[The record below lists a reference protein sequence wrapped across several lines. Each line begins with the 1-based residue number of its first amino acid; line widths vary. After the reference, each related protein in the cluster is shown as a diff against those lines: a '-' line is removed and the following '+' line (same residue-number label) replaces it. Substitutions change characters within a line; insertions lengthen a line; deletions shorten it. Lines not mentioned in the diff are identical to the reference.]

1 MTNQP
6 GVEEIKA
13 LQEALDAAFQ
23 NAQALGAELGELTSQ
38 KHSLEGQNRML
49 RAECHLLKER
59 LNKFMRKI
67 FAAKSEVSSQHQKD
81 MFFNEAEVLGAS
93 AQPAAQEDLGGGG
106 DDGGNDGGVDV
117 PAHKR
122 AKRGRKPLDAALP
135 REVVRHELPASERV
149 CPHDGATL
157 KEIGVEAS
165 EQLDIIPQQVRVIR
179 HERVKY
185 ACPCC
190 DGSLR
195 LAPKPAQIIPK
206 GLFSEGLLAWVI
218 TSKYCDGLPLY
229 RQAALLSRFGGSD
242 LSRNTLAASVV
253 RVGQAVQPLINLLRD
268 HLLDAPLIYG
278 DETQIQVLKEPDK
291 SAQSKSYMWAQMTQ
305 GSGPRGA
312 GPPIRLFGYSPSR
325 SAAAAQ
331 SLYAGVRGGSALM
344 TDGYAVY
351 DQIAQAHQLVHLGC
365 WAHCRRDFNDALQA
379 LPKNARGPEQLAA
392 QFMALIGQLY
402 AVEAKARERGLDAQG
417 LLEQRQRHSVP
428 VLQKIEALLLAHLHA
443 VLPGSLLGK
452 ALHYLSSQWP
462 KLCLYASDGAYPIDN
477 NACENSIRPFV
488 IGRNNANGSLMR
500 IHLLLP
506 REQRGVSRLTALR
519 VRSGL
524 HIRVGVSCGG
534 NPTSGDLHGYLRV
547 LSSGAGG
554 VASRQRSRTVH
565 TCLRPSSGR
574 PTLRGQHSAHVRVR
588 RGALRPLGARPSG

>member
-1 MTNQP
+1 MANES
-6 GVEEIKA
+6 GVEQIKA

-23 NAQALGAELGELTSQ
+23 NAQTLKSELGDLTSQ
-38 KHSLEGQNRML
+38 KHSLEGENRIL
-49 RAECHLLKER
+49 RTERDLLKER

-67 FAAKSEVSSQHQKD
+67 FAAKSEVSSQNQKD
-81 MFFNEAEVLGAS
+81 MFFNEAEVLGEQ
-93 AQPAAQEDLGGGG
+93 AQPAAQEELGG
-106 DDGGNDGGVDV
+106 DDESVDV

-135 REVVRHELPASERV
+135 RQVVRHELPESERV

-157 KEIGVEAS
+157 TEIGVEAS

-190 DGSLR
+190 DGALR

-206 GLFSEGLLAWVI
+206 GLFSEGLLAWVV

-229 RQAALLSRFGGSD
+229 RQAALLARFGGSD

-253 RVGQAVQPLINLLRD
+253 RVGQAVQPIINLLRD
-268 HLLDAPLIYG
+268 HLLEAPLVYG
-278 DETQIQVLKEPDK
+278 DETQIQVLKEPGK

-305 GSGPRGA
+305 GSGPGGA

-325 SAAAAQ
+325 STAAAQ
-331 SLYAGVRGGSALM
+331 ILYAGVQSGAALM

-351 DQIAQAHQLVHLGC
+351 DQIAKAHRLVHLAC

-379 LPKNARGPEQLAA
+379 LPKNARGPDQLAG

-402 AVEAKARERGLDAQG
+402 AVEAKAREHGLDAQG

-428 VLQKIEALLLAHLHA
+428 VLQKIESLLLAHLHG
-443 VLPGSLLGK
+443 VLPGSLLGR
-452 ALHYLSSQWP
+452 ALHNLSSQWP
-462 KLCLYASDGAYPIDN
+462 KLSLYVTDGAYPIDN

-488 IGRNNANGSLMR
+488 VGRKNWLFSDTVAGANASANLYSLMQTCAANGVDGYRYLR
-500 IHLLLP
+500 ALLVALPQAQTADDYEALLP
-506 REQRGVSRLTALR
+506 WSIAM
-519 VRSGL
+519 
-524 HIRVGVSCGG
+524 
-534 NPTSGDLHGYLRV
+534 PAD
-547 LSSGAGG
+547 
-554 VASRQRSRTVH
+554 
-565 TCLRPSSGR
+565 
-574 PTLRGQHSAHVRVR
+574 
-588 RGALRPLGARPSG
+588 